1 MGASTTS
8 STDPG
13 LLAWLAD
20 HDVEYEIHEHALAMT
35 ARATAKAEGVDP
47 HTFAK
52 VVAVSTRDKR
62 SAFLVIETTDQLD
75 LRKAARTMGA
85 DDVRLLTEGELAAL
99 APACEVGAVP
109 AIGSLYGLPMVADYA
124 LRDDEDISFN
134 AGSHRCSVRV
144 ERADWERA
152 TGVVYADLA
161 ADRDDR
167 PAWAQS

>member
-1 MGASTTS
+1 MGASTTTS
-8 STDPG
+8 ADPG

-20 HDVEYEIHEHALAMT
+20 HDVEYEVHEHAPAMT
-35 ARATAKAEGVDP
+35 ARATAMAEGVAA

-52 VVAVSTRDKR
+52 VVAVSTPDGRA
-62 SAFLVIETTDQLD
+62 AFLIVETTDQVDLD
-75 LRKAARTMGA
+75 KVARTMGA
-85 DDVRLLTEGELAAL
+85 DEVRLLTEGEMAAL

-109 AIGSLYGLPMVADYA
+109 AVGSLYGLPMLADHA
-124 LRDDEDISFN
+124 LRDDDAISFN

-161 ADRDDR
+161 ADRGDR
-167 PAWAQS
+167 PVWAQS